1 MTSQPIHVLVG
12 IVFRNAA
19 ATIANA
25 VDSVLAQAAT
35 DARVSLLLVDD
46 SSTDDWRGAIGARLL
61 APGVHARRV
70 DLQSI
75 ALARNFVLDEVQRAF
90 PDVDYVA
97 RLDADDVIAGPNV
110 FRDLSAI
117 LERERPDALLAG
129 NLQRLDDVILPRP
142 NLATNEL
149 LEHERLVARLARMAS
164 GEPAAEL
171 PSCNTVV
178 RRGLPLRYPV
188 VTSAEDHWFTV
199 SLLVARPRW
208 RVVVAPELLY
218 AIYRL
223 HGTTTQRNQATPA
236 YLASR
241 RALLDAAR
249 RMSIMEGSH
258 GAS

>member
-1 MTSQPIHVLVG
+1 MTSRPLHVLVG
-12 IVFRNAA
+12 MVFHNAA
-19 ATIANA
+19 ATIAAA
-25 VDSVLAQAAT
+25 VDSVLAQTAT

-46 SSTDDWRGAIGARLL
+46 SSTDDWRGALGARLL
-61 APGVHARRV
+61 TPSVHARHV
-70 DLQSI
+70 ELHSTAQ
-75 ALARNFVLDEVQRAF
+75 ARNFVLDEAQHAF

-97 RLDADDVIAGPNV
+97 RLDADDVLAGPTV
-110 FRDLSAI
+110 IRDLSVVLA
-117 LERERPDALLAG
+117 RERPDALLAG

-142 NLATNEL
+142 NLATDEL
-149 LEHERLVARLARMAS
+149 LDREQLVDRLARMAL

-178 RRGLPLRYPV
+178 RRGLPLRFPD

-199 SLLVARPRW
+199 SLLFARPRW
-208 RVVVAPELLY
+208 RVVVAPDLVY

-223 HGTTTQRNQATPA
+223 RGAATRRNQATPS

-241 RALLDAAR
+241 RALLDTVRGA
-249 RMSIMEGSH
+249 SVMEGAH